1 MLKSFLYFYTM
12 VGNKL
17 QLFFR
22 LRLLCK
28 LLLFLNYLIPPLVN
42 GQEVVLSVKFKDEI
56 PKEWNISSTNP
67 KKTWQAKSYKDN
79 YYLQMNAWA
88 GKGNPGYKVKAIL
101 TSPLISKI
109 DSTQCKLKFSFAD
122 AFANGQPLQISIT
135 DEKGKKLEMLDSQ
148 YWKPLLNN
156 TDFYDNVYE
165 ETEWIPLPQ
174 IAQPY
179 KLNFIYDSDEG
190 RITTT
195 IQLSQIDVWCQ

>member
-1 MLKSFLYFYTM
+1 M
-12 VGNKL
+12 VGNILNLLIIKL
-17 QLFFR
+17 T
-22 LRLLCK
+22 LLCC
-28 LLLFLNYLIPPLVN
+28 ITPPLVQ
-42 GQEVVLSVKFKDEI
+42 GQEVVLSMSFKGEI
-56 PKEWNISSTNP
+56 PKEWRISSTNP
-67 KKTWQAKSYKDN
+67 KKTWQAKSYKEN

-135 DEKGKKLEMLDSQ
+135 DERGKKIEMLDSQ
-148 YWKPLLNN
+148 YWEALVNN

-165 ETEWIPLPQ
+165 ETKWIPLPQ

-179 KLNFIYDSDEG
+179 KLNFIYDSDKG
-190 RITTT
+190 KITTT